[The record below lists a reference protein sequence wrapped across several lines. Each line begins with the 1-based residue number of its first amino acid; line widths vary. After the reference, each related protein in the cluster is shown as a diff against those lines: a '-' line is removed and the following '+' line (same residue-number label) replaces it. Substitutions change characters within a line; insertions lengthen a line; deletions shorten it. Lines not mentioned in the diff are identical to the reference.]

1 MKKRRITRSLAAAVM
16 AASILGGCGSSNTQS
31 TTGTCRYCEDREDA
45 LKEGAQG
52 MSKHVSQEMSEAA
65 SGKDYCSTFDVAGA
79 GDLTLDVM
87 ITSLGDSDGGP

>member
-31 TTGTCRYCEDREDA
+31 TTGTSAATARTGEDA

-52 MSKHVSQEMSEAA
+52 MSKDVSQEMSEAA
-65 SGKDYCSTFDVAGA
+65 SGKDYCSTFDVAGQ
-79 GDLTLDVM
+79 V
-87 ITSLGDSDGGP
+87 I